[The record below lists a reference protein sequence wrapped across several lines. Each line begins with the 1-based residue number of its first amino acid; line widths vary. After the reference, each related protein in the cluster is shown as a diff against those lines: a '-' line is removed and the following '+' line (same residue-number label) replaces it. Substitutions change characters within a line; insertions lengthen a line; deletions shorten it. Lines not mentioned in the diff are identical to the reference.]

1 MSEYLLVGSSFAF
14 AAAVQP
20 GPLQAFLISRVA
32 STGWKRTLPASVA
45 PLISDIPIALLVLLV
60 LGQLPVSFQH
70 VLRAGGGVLLLY
82 FAYVALRQ
90 FQRPESTDLQ
100 RSAPRTLLDAVLV
113 NLVNPNPYISWSLV
127 FGPLVLDAWRE
138 QPVYAV
144 GLVSA
149 FYGTFIVMLALFI
162 YLVGTV
168 RFLGSKG
175 QRGLIAVSAVVLAG
189 LGLYFLFTGVQ
200 GYRAA

>member
-1 MSEYLLVGSSFAF
+1 MIEYLILGSSFAF

-32 STGWKRTLPASVA
+32 STGWKRTLPACVA
-45 PLISDIPIALLVLLV
+45 PLISDIPIAFLALLVLD
-60 LGQLPVSFQH
+60 QLPMSILNA
-70 VLRAGGGVLLLY
+70 LRAGGGLLLLY
-82 FAYVALRQ
+82 FAYGALRQ
-90 FQRPESTDLQ
+90 FQRPDSLELL
-100 RSAPRTLLDAVLV
+100 RSAPRNLLDAVLV
-113 NLVNPNPYISWSLV
+113 NLVNPNPYISWTLV

-138 QPVYAV
+138 KPIHAV
-144 GLVSA
+144 TVVAS
-149 FYGTFIVMLALFI
+149 FYGTFILMLALFI

-168 RFLGSKG
+168 RFLGSNG

-200 GYRAA
+200 GFRVA